1 MNQSYICLK
10 FITLLGVLA
19 AFYSCNN
26 IPEAIMLANTD
37 RVDTLD
43 YSDYTYVIDKKNRR
57 GYVTVEN
64 EIMEG
69 RYVITRKG
77 AVIEEFTIEGGFLN
91 GERIL
96 YYENG
101 VPESIET
108 YKTSV
113 QNGPVTSFYNN
124 GAIKS
129 ETSFSNGE
137 ANIEETH
144 YDQTGAITFKKV
156 EKDDVI
162 YEHTYRD
169 GNRMVSMFKKTIQD
183 KPYELIVKYDA
194 FGSVQLVMGKL
205 INDDSPLLYIFDA
218 DFNQI
223 DSFNGQEEP
232 LKAQQYLSIFQAWN

>member
-1 MNQSYICLK
+1 MKQNYTRLK

-19 AFYSCNN
+19 TFYSCNN
-26 IPEAIMLANTD
+26 IPEAIMLANTE

-43 YSDYTYVIDKKNRR
+43 YSDYKYVIDKKNRR

-77 AVIEEFTIEGGFLN
+77 TIIEEFTIEGGFLN
-91 GERIL
+91 GQRIL
-96 YYENG
+96 YHENG
-101 VPESIET
+101 SPETIET

-129 ETSFSNGE
+129 ETSFTNGE

-144 YDQTGAITFKKV
+144 YDQTGAIISKKV
-156 EKDDVI
+156 EKDGII

-169 GNRMVSMFKKTIQD
+169 GNRMVSIFKKTIQD
-183 KPYELIVKYDA
+183 QPYELIIKYDS
-194 FGSVQLVMGKL
+194 FGNVQLIMGKPV
-205 INDDSPLLYIFDA
+205 NDDSPVLYIFDEE
-218 DFNQI
+218 FSQI

-232 LKAQQYLSIFQAWN
+232 LKAQQYLSIFQSWN